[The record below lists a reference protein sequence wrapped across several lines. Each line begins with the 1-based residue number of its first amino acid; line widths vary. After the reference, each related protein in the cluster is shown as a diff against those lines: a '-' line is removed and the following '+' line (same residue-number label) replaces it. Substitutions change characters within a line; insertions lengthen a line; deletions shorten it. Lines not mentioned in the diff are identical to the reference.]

1 MYVGNVGKKVKV
13 NTERRKLKQ
22 YSVEFNE
29 LDVNALHRQI
39 RQLSGKFCFF
49 FLQFLPSFLG
59 PEGSKVIRI
68 TSSQMVYV
76 INTIHA

>member
-22 YSVEFNE
+22 YSVEFNK

-39 RQLSGKFCFF
+39 
-49 FLQFLPSFLG
+49 
-59 PEGSKVIRI
+59 
-68 TSSQMVYV
+68 
-76 INTIHA
+76 

>member
-39 RQLSGKFCFF
+39 RQLSGNFCFL

-59 PEGSKVIRI
+59 PEGSKVIRF